1 MSTVGSTKRLMLNV
15 WKAKCEKELRE
26 KTRKKGLLIKM
37 IDSNSNRSEK
47 LVDILKEPSGVNTS
61 ASSTDNS
68 KSFSEAEFL
77 RKYHESSKGGPN
89 HSIAQNRAHHLTNFL
104 SQYLINAFQ
113 SGYFTVPVPTIGPD
127 KQKFIFEISNVEL
140 PTDLRRLKV
149 YWHISGD
156 EAVDSAIEASFER
169 GLKNQIRSTLT
180 NERVMSYVPQIE
192 FIRDNTQATLRKL
205 DEYLMQIKKEN
216 SKEMEKEET
225 VEEEI
230 PKNQEEKKVMVK
242 NVDNLFGI
250 NIVKLSAAVK
260 MNPEYKEWRA
270 ESNVSLPLAE
280 PKSTEI
286 TVLPSEPNKFAVSLK
301 AFQVNQFVKR
311 RQKNKSGMQKMI
323 DFYDAVDNQKF

>member
-1 MSTVGSTKRLMLNV
+1 M
-15 WKAKCEKELRE
+15 
-26 KTRKKGLLIKM
+26 
-37 IDSNSNRSEK
+37 
-47 LVDILKEPSGVNTS
+47 
-61 ASSTDNS
+61 
-68 KSFSEAEFL
+68 
-77 RKYHESSKGGPN
+77 
-89 HSIAQNRAHHLTNFL
+89 
-104 SQYLINAFQ
+104 
-113 SGYFTVPVPTIGPD
+113 
-127 KQKFIFEISNVEL
+127 
-140 PTDLRRLKV
+140 RRLKV